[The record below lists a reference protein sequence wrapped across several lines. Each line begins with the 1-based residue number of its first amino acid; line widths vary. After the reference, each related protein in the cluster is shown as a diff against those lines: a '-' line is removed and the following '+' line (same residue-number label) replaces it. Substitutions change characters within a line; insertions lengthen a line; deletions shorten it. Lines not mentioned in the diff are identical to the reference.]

1 MIELRIALHAH
12 LKTLHDRVYFQRA
25 HDGTPFP
32 YLVYNIPSLHDDG
45 EGHQLITLDV
55 DGWDSPEDGGT
66 TPIETLMATVNTGMN
81 KKTIVTESFAVTFYL
96 ESKLPLEDDDPRIK
110 RRKYIYQG
118 RFFER
123 G

>member
-1 MIELRIALHAH
+1 MIELIKALHAH

-45 EGHQLITLDV
+45 EGFQFITLDI
-55 DGWDSPEDGGT
+55 DGWDAPETVDT
-66 TPIETLMATVNTGMN
+66 TAIENLMTAVNAGMN

-96 ESKLPLEDDDPRIK
+96 ESKLPLEDDDPRVK
-110 RRKYIYQG
+110 RRKYVYQG
-118 RFFER
+118 RLFER